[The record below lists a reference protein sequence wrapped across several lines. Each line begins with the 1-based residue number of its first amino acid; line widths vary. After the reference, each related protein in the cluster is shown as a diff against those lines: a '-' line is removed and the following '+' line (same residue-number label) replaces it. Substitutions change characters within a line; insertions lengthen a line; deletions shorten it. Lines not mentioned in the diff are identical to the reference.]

1 MQYALNRAP
10 ELRTSYDNS
19 VLLAKRASPI
29 KEFGREWPLQFRSH
43 GQTPAPP
50 YQFCTPA
57 LFRSFFSWGD
67 SGHMNSMQVSSLS
80 LGEGA
85 SLLPKG

>member
-1 MQYALNRAP
+1 MQYALDRVP
-10 ELRTSYDNS
+10 ELRTAYDSS
-19 VLLAKRASPI
+19 VLLARRASQI
-29 KEFGREWPLQFRSH
+29 KEFGREWPLQLRSH
-43 GQTPAPP
+43 GQTPAPS

-57 LFRSFFSWGD
+57 LQIFFYWGD
-67 SGHMNSMQVSSLS
+67 SSHMSSMQVSSLS